1 METKVKDL
9 TANQLRSLVSDTVRG
24 TMEDLIEDLLAL
36 SSKEYLKSIE
46 EARDDYKKGK
56 VKSLEE
62 VLNV

>member
-46 EARDDYKKGK
+46 QARDDYIKGK
-56 VKSLEE
+56 VKSLII
-62 VLNV
+62 

>member
-46 EARDDYKKGK
+46 ETRDDYKKGK
-56 VKSLEE
+56 VKSLII
-62 VLNV
+62 

>member
-56 VKSLEE
+56 EKSLEE
-62 VLNV
+62 VINA